1 MSFGIALR
9 NGVALGLGTIPSLTS
24 GGGRNG
30 PFAQLGPT
38 LDLIFADPASSGVVA
53 NNLSIDLN
61 FVGGQYTVAAQYMVW
76 E

>member
-9 NGVALGLGTIPSLTS
+9 NGVALGLGSVPSLTS

-30 PFAQLGPT
+30 PFSQLGPT
-38 LDLIFADPASSGVVA
+38 LDLIFAAPASSGVVA

-61 FVGGQYTVAAQYMVW
+61 FVGNQYQVAAQYMVW